1 MRRYFRVLDDSM
13 RRSVTMLAA
22 TCAAATAVVVTALA
36 ACGGDGDTD
45 AAVASSIV
53 STTSSATESTADNV
67 AVATTTIDSS
77 TTVETPLPSM
87 HDTPGVSLVVIGDSL
102 PFGGH
107 FCGGCR
113 DLGEIYA
120 EMVQTATGKTVTV
133 TNRSSDQGIDS
144 KQLLQAVRTDEVMRT
159 ALAGADIVVVSSG
172 HNDTPWNVADDP
184 CDGPKMFEE
193 SNWTSYTPECSSAA
207 AAQYRPVLDGVLDEI
222 ATLREGK
229 PTVVRV
235 LTFYNDLV
243 GWPPFS
249 PENETASVN
258 VIDAFDS
265 VICDAAAAHEAACV
279 DVYHAFNGADG
290 RQPAGDL
297 LEGDYTHPN
306 QAGHQKIAEVLFAA
320 GIAPL
325 Q

>member
-1 MRRYFRVLDDSM
+1 MSHHSRRVGDSV
-13 RRSVTMLAA
+13 RHSVTMLAA
-22 TCAAATAVVVTALA
+22 TCAATAVVGAALV

-45 AAVASSIV
+45 AAVASSNV
-53 STTSSATESTADNV
+53 ATTSSVAKTTADNV
-67 AVATTTIDSS
+67 AVATTATHSS
-77 TTVETPLPSM
+77 TTVEMPIPSV
-87 HDTPGVSLVVIGDSL
+87 HDTPGLSLVVIGDSL

-113 DLGEIYA
+113 DVGEIYG
-120 EMVQTATGKTVTV
+120 EMVQAATRETVTV
-133 TNRSSDQGIDS
+133 ANRSSDQGIES
-144 KQLLQAVRTDEVMRT
+144 KQLLQAVRTDEAMRT

-184 CDGPKMFEE
+184 CDGPKMFEQ
-193 SNWTSYTPECSSAA
+193 SDWNSYTPECSSAA
-207 AAQYRPVLDGVLDEI
+207 AAQYRPLLDGVLDEI

-229 PTVVRV
+229 PTAVRV

-243 GWPPFS
+243 GLPDFLPG
-249 PENETASVN
+249 NETASVN
-258 VIDAFDS
+258 VIDAFDT
-265 VICDAAAAHEAACV
+265 VICGAAAAHEAVCV

-297 LEGDYTHPN
+297 LEDDYTHPN
-306 QAGHQKIAEVLFAA
+306 QTGHQKMAELLFAA
-320 GIAPL
+320 GMAPL